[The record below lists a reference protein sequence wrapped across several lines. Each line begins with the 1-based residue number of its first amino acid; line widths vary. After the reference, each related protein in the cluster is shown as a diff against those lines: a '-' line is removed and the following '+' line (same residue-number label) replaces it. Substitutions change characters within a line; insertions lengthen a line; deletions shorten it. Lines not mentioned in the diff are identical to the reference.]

1 MNLKLPATN
10 GFNVCSNNEFINEIY
25 GVRLT
30 WNDCDNIYFI
40 DGCFI

>member
-25 GVRLT
+25 GGTL
-30 WNDCDNIYFI
+30 DLE
-40 DGCFI
+40 